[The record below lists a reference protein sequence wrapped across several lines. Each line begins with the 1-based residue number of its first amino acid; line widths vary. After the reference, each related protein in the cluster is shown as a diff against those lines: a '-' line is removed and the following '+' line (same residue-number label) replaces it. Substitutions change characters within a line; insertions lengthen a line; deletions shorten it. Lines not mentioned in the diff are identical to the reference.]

1 MKTIRHSTHLKQG
14 ISRVQISNFL
24 KKILL
29 HQNALHGICFLRRY
43 TFCIAI
49 SHTVSYMLQL
59 IEVERFGMQHVTF
72 YLFCRGI
79 EKVRSLEISNFW
91 PTPPLFVPVRFTC
104 THPPTYVHF
113 TELHPCLKKSSAIF
127 MNFRMKNGGVKREK
141 NYFFCKLDIID

>member
-1 MKTIRHSTHLKQG
+1 MKTVRHPIHSQQG
-14 ISRVQISNFL
+14 ISGVQISSFV

-79 EKVRSLEISNFW
+79 NRVRSLEISNIRL
-91 PTPPLFVPVRFTC
+91 TPPLFVPVCFTC
-104 THPPTYVHF
+104 THPPKYIHF
-113 TELHPCLKKSSAIF
+113 TELHPCLKKSLAIF
-127 MNFRMKNGGVKREK
+127 MNFPMKNGGVKREK
-141 NYFFCKLDIID
+141 N